1 MTVWQLPF
9 DSGDPMKHHPSKTSE
24 GDHISR
30 EHLIRLLV
38 EQIERTFDIQ
48 GRDQTLQNIADMLR
62 GLEESALRG
71 LVYQQGLQ
79 SEEELTEAEIEL
91 ETGGADQ
98 TG

>member
-1 MTVWQLPF
+1 
-9 DSGDPMKHHPSKTSE
+9 MKHSPSKSSE
-24 GDHISR
+24 ADQISR

-38 EQIERTFDIQ
+38 EQIERTFNVGGQ
-48 GRDQTLQNIADMLR
+48 RQALQKIADLLR
-62 GLEESALRG
+62 GLDEPALRG

-91 ETGGADQ
+91 KAGGADE

>member
-1 MTVWQLPF
+1 VTRMRHR
-9 DSGDPMKHHPSKTSE
+9 SSKRSE
-24 GDHISR
+24 ADQISR

-62 GLEESALRG
+62 GLEEPALRG

-79 SEEELTEAEIEL
+79 SEQELTEAEIEL
-91 ETGGADQ
+91 KGGSDETG
-98 TG
+98 